1 MCSPPTNNNI
11 SAVHDHK
18 CSCRR
23 LKAVSVR
30 AAAAAFGVCDLL
42 LWLINT
48 PLHLG
53 TALTT
58 IHFINCSDVYEG
70 LLMKG
75 GLYGLESWRTTPQ
88 LNY

>member
-1 MCSPPTNNNI
+1 MIIN
-11 SAVHDHK
+11 VHPGGAEW
-18 CSCRR
+18 
-23 LKAVSVR
+23 LQAVSR
-30 AAAAAFGVCDLL
+30 LTADAFRVCDLL
-42 LWLINT
+42 LPLINT
-48 PLHLG
+48 LLHLEI
-53 TALTT
+53 ALTT

>member
-1 MCSPPTNNNI
+1 MIINAHP
-11 SAVHDHK
+11 
-18 CSCRR
+18 
-23 LKAVSVR
+23 VSVV
-30 AAAAAFGVCDLL
+30 AIAMPGLTATFGVCGLML
-42 LWLINT
+42 SLINT
-48 PLHLG
+48 LLHLG
-53 TALTT
+53 IAVTT